1 VPTYAFLARSGS
13 GAPVKGLRV
22 ADSEGALAPALA
34 LEGLFL
40 VRAEP
45 APPPRIEGRARPGDL
60 SLLLL
65 HLAAYLE
72 AGIPLL
78 TALRDFRDPGRPR
91 LEAAVMAM
99 AAGLEEGASLSKVMG
114 AHPGLFLP
122 VHVGM
127 VRAGEAA
134 GRLDQALRAVIGLV
148 DWNRALRAQVRRAAA
163 YPLILAGVL
172 ALVILLVCAYSLP
185 PIMRLLE
192 ELGIPLPGVTR
203 TFLALGG
210 GLRLYGWLLLAVP
223 LALRAGLGLALRRPA
238 FRLAWDT
245 ALLRLPGAGRLV
257 SRMALSRFAHFLA
270 AQHRAGI
277 PLVEA
282 LRQSEGVTGNA
293 RIGLCVRAIRS
304 GVEQGGG
311 LAASAARAGHI
322 PQLVIRMMALG
333 EETGRLEETLERA
346 AVRFDAEV
354 EEAVRLLFQVMD
366 PVIKILMACLLVFV
380 ATAVLL
386 PLYTMIGGING

>member
-1 VPTYAFLARSGS
+1 
-13 GAPVKGLRV
+13 
-22 ADSEGALAPALA
+22 
-34 LEGLFL
+34 
-40 VRAEP
+40 
-45 APPPRIEGRARPGDL
+45 
-60 SLLLL
+60 
-65 HLAAYLE
+65 
-72 AGIPLL
+72 
-78 TALRDFRDPGRPR
+78 
-91 LEAAVMAM
+91 
-99 AAGLEEGASLSKVMG
+99 
-114 AHPGLFLP
+114 
-122 VHVGM
+122 
-127 VRAGEAA
+127 
-134 GRLDQALRAVIGLV
+134 
-148 DWNRALRAQVRRAAA
+148 
-163 YPLILAGVL
+163 
-172 ALVILLVCAYSLP
+172 VILLVCAYSLP

-346 AVRFDAEV
+346 AARFDAEV